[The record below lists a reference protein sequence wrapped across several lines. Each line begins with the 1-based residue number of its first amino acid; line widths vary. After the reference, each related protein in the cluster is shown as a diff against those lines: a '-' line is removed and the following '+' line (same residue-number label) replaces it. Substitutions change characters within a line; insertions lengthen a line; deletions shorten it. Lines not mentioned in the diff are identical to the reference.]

1 MTDLL
6 SFISSDYSCRFLRG
20 AIHPVF
26 SLKYN
31 KAGGRTVDRKKLSC
45 YSEKAF
51 IFEAA
56 MGFALSLANTQGDDS
71 YHGENASEWWDCQT
85 LG

>member
-1 MTDLL
+1 M
-6 SFISSDYSCRFLRG
+6 
-20 AIHPVF
+20 
-26 SLKYN
+26 
-31 KAGGRTVDRKKLSC
+31 DRKKLSC

-51 IFEAA
+51 IFKAA